1 MNLGVGAMTHLK
13 YRPWKYI
20 VPEESRLRRKVFC
33 GCELRQNLQSEGV
46 PLRNGQ
52 VDFRGVANSLNL
64 AFHGMVPATVPGG
77 GRGGQGTAREFNRVS
92 SATSPAEPYATA
104 LSSNGALIRRMLAL
118 SWPYRWGCLRLLA
131 LQGILLWTA
140 LAALDLSGVGI
151 DVVLYHAKVAKRPAA
166 YPLGFTPP
174 ANWPP
179 LAEVGLIAGAILLL
193 AVCRGCLNYLYAVES
208 GKLIHERIVVDLRA
222 RVYDKLQRLSFRFF
236 DANSTGAIINRV
248 TSDVQSVRAFVDGV
262 IIQLVILVLSLACYL
277 VYMLR
282 IDAGVT
288 LACLATTPLLWL
300 VTVIFSRLVRPAYD
314 RTRELVDRVVL
325 TLAENIQGVHVV
337 KGFGREREEIA
348 KFGSS
353 LQAVEDQQQQIFW
366 KVSLF
371 TPAIGF
377 LTQFNVVV
385 LLAYGGWLVTQDRL
399 ALGTGLVVLVGLLT
413 QFASQV
419 ANLTNITNSV
429 QQSLSGARRVF
440 EVLDTPVEIRRLS
453 RPVALPRARGAVAFE
468 NVSFAFDAALPVLQD
483 VSFAVEPGQ
492 CVAILGATGA
502 GKSTV
507 LSLIARFYDATAGR
521 VLIDG
526 HDVRTLDVDDLRRN
540 IGIVFQESFL
550 FGNTIAANIAY
561 GQPHA
566 TRAQI
571 ERAARIACA
580 HEFIFAAPEGYDAVL
595 GEGGMNLSGGQRQR
609 LAIARALLLDPA
621 ILLLDDPAAAIDPH
635 TEHKI
640 LAAMQQA
647 MEGRTT
653 FVVAH
658 RLSTLRHADL
668 VLVLEEGR
676 IVQTGTHE
684 ELLELPG
691 HYQTA
696 AAIQGVGNHAAED
709 GSRAARDGS
718 LMFQSRESRR
728 QVSGGRE

>member
-1 MNLGVGAMTHLK
+1 
-13 YRPWKYI
+13 
-20 VPEESRLRRKVFC
+20 
-33 GCELRQNLQSEGV
+33 
-46 PLRNGQ
+46 
-52 VDFRGVANSLNL
+52 
-64 AFHGMVPATVPGG
+64 
-77 GRGGQGTAREFNRVS
+77 
-92 SATSPAEPYATA
+92 
-104 LSSNGALIRRMLAL
+104 MLAL
-118 SWPYRWGCLRLLA
+118 SWRYRWGCLQLLA

-151 DVVLYHAKVAKRPAA
+151 DVVLYHAKVAKHPAI

-174 ANWPP
+174 ASWPP
-179 LAEVGLIAGAILLL
+179 LAEVSLIAAAILLL
-193 AVCRGCLNYLYAVES
+193 AVCRGFLNYIYAVES

-262 IIQLVILVLSLACYL
+262 IIQLVILVLSLVCYL
-277 VYMLR
+277 IYMLR
-282 IDAGVT
+282 IDVGVT
-288 LACLATTPLLWL
+288 LVCLATTPILWL
-300 VTVIFSRLVRPAYD
+300 LTVIFSRLVRPAYD

-348 KFGSS
+348 KFSSS

-371 TPAIGF
+371 TPAIGL

-385 LLAYGGWLVTQDRL
+385 LLAYGGWLVTQDKL

-419 ANLTNITNSV
+419 ANLTNITNSI

-440 EVLDTPVEIRRLS
+440 EVLDTPVEIQS
-453 RPVALPRARGAVAFE
+453 RAEAVALPRATGAIAFE
-468 NVSFAFDAALPVLQD
+468 HVSFAFDAGAPVLEN
-483 VSFAVEPGQ
+483 VSFEVEPGQ
-492 CVAILGATGA
+492 CVAILGPTGA
-502 GKSTV
+502 GKSTL
-507 LSLIARFYDATAGR
+507 LSLIPRFYDPTAGR

-526 HDVRTLDVDDLRRN
+526 HDLRDLDIEDLRRN

-550 FGNTIAANIAY
+550 FSNTIAANIAY

-580 HEFIFAAPEGYDAVL
+580 HEFIIAAPEGYDAVL

-635 TEHKI
+635 TEHEI
-640 LAAMQQA
+640 LEAMQRA

-658 RLSTLRHADL
+658 RLSTLKHADL

-676 IVQTGTHE
+676 IAQQGTHA

-696 AAIQGVGNHAAED
+696 AVIQGVGQGATRN
-709 GSRAARDGS
+709 
-718 LMFQSRESRR
+718 
-728 QVSGGRE
+728 